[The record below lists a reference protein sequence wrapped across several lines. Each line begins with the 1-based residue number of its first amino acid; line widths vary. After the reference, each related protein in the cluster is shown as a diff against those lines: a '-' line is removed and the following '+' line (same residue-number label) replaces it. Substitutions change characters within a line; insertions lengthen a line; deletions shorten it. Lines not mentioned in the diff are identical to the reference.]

1 MRQILNVFKSV
12 KLAVTLILYIV
23 ITSILATLIPQVK
36 EIAFYHSQ
44 YPPLLASII
53 IATQFH
59 IFFRSILFLVPALF
73 FCINLAVCAID
84 RLIRELRK
92 KSKLRMGV
100 DLVHLGILVLV
111 VGGIISAFGRK
122 EGFQYLGEG
131 DEVNLPAGQ
140 VLRLETFE
148 FRQYP
153 DGRPKDWISVVDIEK
168 NGEIVKDS
176 FPIEVN
182 RPLQVGAVKIYQASY
197 AKEIRLTT
205 IDDKGNEYTIHP
217 GQFVKSGKF
226 AFRYRHAEK
235 EGGSATGYRI
245 IFEKWEGHSFV
256 EPMQLSISDKLGDFV
271 IKGVLEMDVTGL
283 QFVIDPGYL
292 PVFISLI
299 LITIGLSI
307 TYIQKIG
314 DKRI

>member
-1 MRQILNVFKSV
+1 MRQILNAFKSV
-12 KLAVTLILYIV
+12 KLALVLILYMV
-23 ITSILATLIPQVK
+23 ITSILATLIPQGK

-44 YPPLLASII
+44 YPPFLASII
-53 IATQFH
+53 VATQFH

-73 FCINLAVCAID
+73 FIINLAVCAID

-92 KSKLRMGV
+92 KARLRIGV

-111 VGGIISAFGRK
+111 VGGIISAYGRK

-131 DEVNLPAGQ
+131 DEINLPAGQ

-148 FRQYP
+148 FLQYP

-168 NGEIVKDS
+168 NGKVVKDS

-182 RPLQVGAVKIYQASY
+182 RPLQIGSVKIYQASY
-197 AKEIRLTT
+197 AKEMRLVMV
-205 IDDKGNEYTIHP
+205 DDKEHESTLTP
-217 GQFVKSGKF
+217 GHAVKSGKF

-235 EGGSATGYRI
+235 TGGSAEDYRI

-256 EPMQLSISDKLGDFV
+256 EPMELSISDKLGDFT
-271 IKGVLEMDVTGL
+271 IKGVLEIDVTGL